1 MVKGQKDF
9 ISHRRAAGR
18 KAERGEERGMA
29 HTYEELRHMTV
40 AQLREI
46 AAGSE
51 EHEALKGYT
60 QLNKEHLLV
69 ALCTALGIDMHEHHQ
84 VKGINKQG
92 LKAEIRELKKKRDEA
107 LAAHDHAQ
115 LKDVRHKIHRLKR
128 AIHKATV

>member
-1 MVKGQKDF
+1 MDGTK
-9 ISHRRAAGR
+9 AAKQR
-18 KAERGEERGMA
+18 EEEKREMA
-29 HTYEELRHMTV
+29 YTYEELRHMTV

-51 EHEALKGYT
+51 DHEALKGYT

-69 ALCTALGIDMHEHHQ
+69 ALCKALGIEMHEHHQ
-84 VKGINKQG
+84 VKGINKLE
-92 LKAEIRELKKKRDEA
+92 LKAEIRQLKKKRDEA
-107 LAAHDHAQ
+107 LLAHDHAQ